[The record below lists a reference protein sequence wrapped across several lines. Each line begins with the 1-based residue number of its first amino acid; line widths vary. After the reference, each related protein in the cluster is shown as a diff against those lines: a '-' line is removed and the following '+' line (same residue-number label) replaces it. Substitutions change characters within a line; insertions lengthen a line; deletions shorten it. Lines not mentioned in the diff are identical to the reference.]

1 MRKSTKSG
9 RLYLDEVGIEKLN
22 EMMGALSDESSH
34 LDLSPSKLVS
44 KILVNYFD
52 KYFQREK
59 RKLSSELFD
68 KKSYIKHLLKNTTSP
83 DELIEQVA
91 KLHEGGPGV
100 RKKKQSKESKEPQN
114 LPDEESLK

>member
-1 MRKSTKSG
+1 VRKSAKSG
-9 RLYLDEVGIEKLN
+9 RLYLDDMGIKKLN

-44 KILVNYFD
+44 KILITFCD

-59 RKLSSELFD
+59 KKLSKELFD
-68 KKSYIKHLLKNTTSP
+68 KKSYIKHLLKSTVSQ

-91 KLHEGGPGV
+91 KLHEGGPRA
-100 RKKKQSKESKEPQN
+100 RKKKLVKAKKEPQATAS
-114 LPDEESLK
+114 EES